1 MPAAST
7 GGSLTVSVS
16 TVGGTGSL
24 TAANRTFDCTQSASS
39 SLTCV
44 GEGGQIQLL
53 QSGAGGAVA
62 LVVRVRDASGAVTQ
76 SVVVPS

>member
-1 MPAAST
+1 MT
-7 GGSLTVSVS
+7 VTVSTAS
-16 TVGGTGSL
+16 GAGSL
-24 TAANRTFDCTQSASS
+24 TAANRTFTCSQTSRS

-44 GEGGQIQLL
+44 GDGGQIQLL
-53 QSGAGGAVA
+53 QAGTGGPTA

>member
-1 MPAAST
+1 MPSAPS
-7 GGSLTVSVS
+7 GGSLTVTISA
-16 TVGGTGSL
+16 VGGGSL
-24 TAANRTFDCTQSASS
+24 TAGNRTFDCAQRTSS

-53 QSGAGGAVA
+53 QSGADGPSS
-62 LVVRVRDASGAVTQ
+62 LVVRLRDASGSVTQ